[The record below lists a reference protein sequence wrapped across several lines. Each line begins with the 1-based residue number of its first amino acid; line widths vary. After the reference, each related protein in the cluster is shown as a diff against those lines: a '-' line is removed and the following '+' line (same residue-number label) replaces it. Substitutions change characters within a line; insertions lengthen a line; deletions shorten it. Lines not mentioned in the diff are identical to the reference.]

1 MSRTPVAGSTGGSL
15 AGLALVALL
24 LSACQNRDGPP
35 AQGACTPTVPGGGP
49 AAFADAASAREA
61 YTRRSRD
68 GTLEATLEDVSWLR
82 FEGTPEQVEAA
93 HRSYFQYGYTTI
105 QVVLRPIDFTQ
116 PTRESFLLE
125 DDRGQQVRAKPI
137 TYRSTSMAQRGN
149 RFEYFFELSFPHALS
164 GAKWVRLTREF
175 GGQSVEWK
183 LS

>member
-1 MSRTPVAGSTGGSL
+1 MSRTPIAGRAGGTL
-15 AGLALVALL
+15 AGLVLLALALC
-24 LSACQNRDGPP
+24 ACQGRDGPP
-35 AQGACTPTVPGGGP
+35 AQGACTPTVPGSAP
-49 AAFADAASAREA
+49 VAFADAASAREA
-61 YTRRSRD
+61 FTRRSRD

-82 FEGTPEQVEAA
+82 FEGRPEEVEAA

-137 TYRSTSMAQRGN
+137 TYRSTSMAQKGN

-164 GAKWVRLTREF
+164 GARWVRLTREL
-175 GGQSVEWK
+175 GGQTVEWN